1 MLTNFHPSRGKTRQA
16 FALNRTSAAKYPFHE
31 RRPKGARNAYV
42 KRSEVDD
49 ETGFAVNHGNI
60 CLTIGLIVD
69 IVYGSQHK

>member
-1 MLTNFHPSRGKTRQA
+1 M
-16 FALNRTSAAKYPFHE
+16 PFHA

-42 KRSEVDD
+42 KWSEVDD

-60 CLTIGLIVD
+60 CLTIGHIVD